1 MSLGVRLHGGGI
13 FCACMRR
20 SKDTSVKSNWRIFGM
35 AIGLLALIVVSGAV
49 GFIYGAIASNTKGG
63 PFYRAR
69 VGERIDDA
77 EYFQAFHRHL
87 PSPKEAS
94 EIEYRRF
101 HGGKIP

>member
-69 VGERIDDA
+69 VGERITMQSISKH
-77 EYFQAFHRHL
+77 FIGICHRLKRL
-87 PSPKEAS
+87 P
-94 EIEYRRF
+94 R
-101 HGGKIP
+101 